1 MLHVTV
7 VQGKNL
13 PWGYN
18 QDLLRGYD
26 GYYYVCVFLMPGTDA
41 DKRTELVR
49 HDYDSNPTYN
59 QEFSYV
65 VGRYLFLIIRFCS
78 CLFQLS
84 PTDVQEKTIVFQVWG
99 SRWDNGIGEV
109 RNAISKT

>member
-7 VQGKNL
+7 VQCKNL
-13 PWGYN
+13 P
-18 QDLLRGYD
+18 RS
-26 GYYYVCVFLMPGTDA
+26 GYYVRVFLMPGTDA
-41 DKRTELVR
+41 HKETKWVGQNDG
-49 HDYDSNPTYN
+49 NPTYN

-84 PTDVQEKTIVFQVWG
+84 PTDVQEKTIVFRVR
-99 SRWDNGIGEV
+99 SRYGYGDIGEV